1 MPAFLALVQVVASR
15 VSIEDWLVEDSPF
28 DLDRESA
35 KQYTAPLFS
44 AFPDVHVTIEDMV
57 AEGDRVVT
65 RWTARGTHQGELMGI
80 APTGKTIA
88 VMGISIGR
96 HDANGQLLESWTSW
110 DRLSMLQQLE
120 INLVPE
126 RARKV
131 RSRYGCEGVASGR
144 RMMTNF

>member
-1 MPAFLALVQVVASR
+1 MSAEHNKAIARRFIEEVWNKQNLAAIDQLYAPNA
-15 VSIEDWLVEDSPF
+15 IEHRDVPPF

-44 AFPDVHVTIEDMV
+44 AFPDVHITIEDMV
-57 AEGDRVVT
+57 ADGDRVVT

-110 DRLSMLQQLE
+110 DRLTMLQQLE

-126 RARKV
+126 RAH
-131 RSRYGCEGVASGR
+131 EAGR
-144 RMMTNF
+144 

>member
-1 MPAFLALVQVVASR
+1 MSADQNKATARRFIEEVWNNQNLAAIDELYAPNA
-15 VSIEDWLVEDSPF
+15 IEHRDLPPF
-28 DLDRESA
+28 ELDRESA

-57 AEGDRVVT
+57 AEGDTVVT

-96 HDANGQLLESWTSW
+96 HAVNGQLVESWTTW
-110 DRLSMLQQLE
+110 DRLTMLQQLD
-120 INLVPE
+120 ITLVPE
-126 RARKV
+126 RAREV
-131 RSRYGCEGVASGR
+131 GD
-144 RMMTNF
+144 

>member
-1 MPAFLALVQVVASR
+1 MSAEQNKATARRFIEEVWNNQNLAAIDELYAPNA
-15 VSIEDWLVEDSPF
+15 IEHRDLPPF

-57 AEGDRVVT
+57 AEGNTVVT
-65 RWTARGTHQGELMGI
+65 RWTARGTHLGELMGI

-110 DRLSMLQQLE
+110 DRLTMLHQLDV
-120 INLVPE
+120 NLVPE
-126 RARKV
+126 RV
-131 RSRYGCEGVASGR
+131 REAGR
-144 RMMTNF
+144 

>member
-1 MPAFLALVQVVASR
+1 MIEEAWNNQNVAAIDEFYAPNA
-15 VSIEDWLVEDSPF
+15 IEHRNLPPF

-57 AEGDRVVT
+57 AEGDTVVT
-65 RWTARGTHQGELMGI
+65 RWTARGTHQGQLMGI

-96 HDANGQLLESWTSW
+96 HDANGQLVETWTSW
-110 DRLSMLQQLE
+110 DRLAMLQQLD
-120 INLVPE
+120 ITLVPE
-126 RARKV
+126 RAREV
-131 RSRYGCEGVASGR
+131 GG
-144 RMMTNF
+144 

>member
-1 MPAFLALVQVVASR
+1 MSAEQNKAIARRFIEEVWNNQNLAAIDELYAPSA
-15 VSIEDWLVEDSPF
+15 IEHRDSPPF

-57 AEGDRVVT
+57 ADGDTVVT
-65 RWTARGTHQGELMGI
+65 RWRARGTHQGELMGI
-80 APTGKTIA
+80 APTGKTIS

-96 HDANGQLLESWTSW
+96 HDANGQLVESWTTW
-110 DRLSMLQQLE
+110 DRLTMLQQLD

-126 RARKV
+126 QAREV
-131 RSRYGCEGVASGR
+131 GG
-144 RMMTNF
+144 

>member
-1 MPAFLALVQVVASR
+1 MSAEQNKAIARRFIEEVWNKKTLAAIDELYAPNA
-15 VSIEDWLVEDSPF
+15 IEHRDLPPF
-28 DLDRESA
+28 ELDRESA

-80 APTGKTIA
+80 APTSKTIA
-88 VMGISIGR
+88 VMGISIGC

-110 DRLSMLQQLE
+110 DRLTMLHQLDV
-120 INLVPE
+120 NLVPE
-126 RARKV
+126 RV
-131 RSRYGCEGVASGR
+131 REAGR
-144 RMMTNF
+144 